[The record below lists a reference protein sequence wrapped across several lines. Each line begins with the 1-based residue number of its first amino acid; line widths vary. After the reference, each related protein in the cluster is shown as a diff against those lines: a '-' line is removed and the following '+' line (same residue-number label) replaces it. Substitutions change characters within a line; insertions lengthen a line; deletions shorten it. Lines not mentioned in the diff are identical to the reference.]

1 MGKSIPMN
9 MDRLKTDFAGIKM
22 PTPVMGASG
31 TFGFGVEYDDFI
43 DLKQVGAIISK
54 GITPLPRAGNPGVR
68 IAETPAGML
77 NCIGLENPGIEKF
90 LSDVLPKVKEKAPDT
105 TFIVNFSAGSV
116 EEFGMMAKKL
126 DVDGVD
132 AIEVNISC
140 PNVKAEGLAFGTEP
154 GEKNYILN
162 VLGTDP
168 EVAAEVTREVKA
180 STSKPVIVKL
190 SPNVT
195 DIVKIAKAVEEAGA
209 DALALI
215 NTLTGMVIDTR
226 TWKPLLGNIT
236 GGMSG
241 PALKPIAV
249 RMVWQVAKAV
259 KIPILGLGGISTA
272 EDAVEFLLA
281 GATAVAIGAENFVHP
296 DAVVQVAAGI
306 DKYLESRGLNHVSE
320 LIGKVE
326 A

>member
-140 PNVKAEGLAFGTEP
+140 PNVRAEGLAF
-154 GEKNYILN
+154 
-162 VLGTDP
+162 GTDP